1 MSSDISPNER
11 IELPNN
17 SVAWSPCA
25 IGTGLNIGNDCSI
38 GALAHIGRDVT
49 IGDRCRIQGGAYI
62 ADLCS
67 LGDDVFIG
75 PNATLLNDRFPPSG
89 NKELWQP
96 IIVGHNSV
104 IGGGSTIVPGCNIG
118 QNSVLAAGA
127 VLTKS
132 LPNNEVWAGNPAT
145 YLMTREEYDAKR

>member
-67 LGDDVFIG
+67 LGDEVFIG

-96 IIVGHNSV
+96 IIVGNNSV

>member
-1 MSSDISPNER
+1 M
-11 IELPNN
+11 
-17 SVAWSPCA
+17 
-25 IGTGLNIGNDCSI
+25 
-38 GALAHIGRDVT
+38 
-49 IGDRCRIQGGAYI
+49 
-62 ADLCS
+62 
-67 LGDDVFIG
+67 
-75 PNATLLNDRFPPSG
+75 AT
-89 NKELWQP
+89 